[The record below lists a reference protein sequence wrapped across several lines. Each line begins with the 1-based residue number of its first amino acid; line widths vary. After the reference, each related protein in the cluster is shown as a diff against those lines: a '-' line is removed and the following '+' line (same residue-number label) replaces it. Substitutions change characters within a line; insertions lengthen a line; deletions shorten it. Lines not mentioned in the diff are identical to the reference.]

1 MSRKPLTLFVVA
13 TMSVGMLVSAIPAW
27 AHHAFAAAFDADK
40 PVEVKGVL
48 TEIRLDNTHSW
59 FFVDVTDGNG
69 KVANWGFEASTPTS
83 LIQSGFSPKSLKV
96 GDQVTIKGSHARD
109 FTKNAGAAREITL
122 ADGRS
127 FIVGPQ
133 GNEPAGSPADR

>member
-1 MSRKPLTLFVVA
+1 MSRKISTMFVVVA
-13 TMSVGMLVSAIPAW
+13 MSVAMLVAALPAW

-48 TEIRLDNTHSW
+48 TEIRLENPHSW
-59 FFVDVTDGNG
+59 FFIDVTDGNG

-83 LIQSGFSPKSLKV
+83 LIRSGFSPKSLKV

-109 FTKNAGAAREITL
+109 VTKNAGAAREITL

-133 GNEPAGSPADR
+133 GNEPAGSPANR

>member
-1 MSRKPLTLFVVA
+1 MSRKISKMFMVVA
-13 TMSVGMLVSAIPAW
+13 MSFAMLVSALPAW

-48 TEIRLDNTHSW
+48 TEIRLENPHSW
-59 FFVDVTDGNG
+59 FFIDVTDGNG
-69 KVANWGFEASTPTS
+69 KVSNWGFEASTPTS
-83 LIQSGFSPKSLKV
+83 LIRSGYSPKSLKV

-109 FTKNAGAAREITL
+109 LTKNAGAAREITL

-133 GNEPAGSPADR
+133 GNEPGGSPANR

>member
-1 MSRKPLTLFVVA
+1 MSRKLLKIFVVV
-13 TMSVGMLVSAIPAW
+13 TMSFGMLVPARPAQ

-48 TEIRLDNTHSW
+48 TEIRLENPHSW
-59 FFVDVTDGNG
+59 FFIDVTDGSG

-83 LIQSGFSPKSLKV
+83 LIRSGFSPRSLKV

-109 FTKNAGAAREITL
+109 LTKNAGAAREITL

-133 GNEPAGSPADR
+133 GNEPAGSPAYR

>member
-1 MSRKPLTLFVVA
+1 MSRKISKMFVVVA
-13 TMSVGMLVSAIPAW
+13 MSVAMLVAALPAW

-48 TEIRLDNTHSW
+48 TEIRLENPHSW
-59 FFVDVTDGNG
+59 FFIDVNG

-83 LIQSGFSPKSLKV
+83 LIRSGFSPKSLKV

-109 FTKNAGAAREITL
+109 LTKNAGAAREITL

-133 GNEPAGSPADR
+133 GNEPAGSPANR

>member
-40 PVEVKGVL
+40 PVEVKCVL
-48 TEIRLDNTHSW
+48 TVIRLENPHSW

-83 LIQSGFSPKSLKV
+83 LIRSGFSPKSLKV

-109 FTKNAGAAREITL
+109 LTKNAGAAREITL

-133 GNEPAGSPADR
+133 GNEPSGPPANR

>member
-1 MSRKPLTLFVVA
+1 MSRRISKMFVVA
-13 TMSVGMLVSAIPAW
+13 TMSVGTLVAPMPAW
-27 AHHAFAAAFDADK
+27 AHHAFAAAFDADR

-48 TEIRLDNTHSW
+48 TEIRLENPHSW
-59 FFVDVTDGNG
+59 FFIDVTDANG

-83 LIQSGFSPKSLKV
+83 LIRSGFRPSSLKV

-109 FTKNAGAAREITL
+109 LTKNAGAAREITL

-133 GNEPAGSPADR
+133 GNEPAGSPANR